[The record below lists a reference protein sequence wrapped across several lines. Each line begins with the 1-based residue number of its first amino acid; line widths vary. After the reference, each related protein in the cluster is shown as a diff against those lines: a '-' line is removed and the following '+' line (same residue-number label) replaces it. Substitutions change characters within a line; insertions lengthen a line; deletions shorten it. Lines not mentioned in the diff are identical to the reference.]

1 MHAKKP
7 LIIMVVLILIGLA
20 SYWTYDHY
28 YRPPNDLLE
37 ASGTIEAESV
47 ELNVRISG
55 TLVQMAGE
63 EGDSVS
69 KGQVVAELSR
79 KDLLAQRE
87 RDALSVTA
95 LEAKLDDLL
104 SGARAQEI
112 KEASANV
119 SIASASLQQVDLDLE
134 RTKRLY
140 EAGAIS
146 EVELQQLQL
155 SRDNLAHQLEAAQ
168 ARLSLLQAGNRPAVI
183 EAAAAELERSKAV
196 LKATDAQLEDL
207 QILSPIDGVIS
218 SKNYAVGE
226 YVQVGSS
233 LAKITNLQD
242 MWIKVYIPTDD
253 LPRIKLKQKASVY
266 VSGSAQLFNGTVM
279 SIASQGEFT
288 PKTIQTKKERTN
300 IVYAVKLTLDNEA
313 GLLKP
318 GMPADV
324 IFDRSDSDA

>member
-7 LIIMVVLILIGLA
+7 VIIMVVLVIIGLA
-20 SYWTYDHY
+20 SYWTYYHY
-28 YRPPNDLLE
+28 YRPPQNRIE

-47 ELNVRISG
+47 ELNVRISA
-55 TLVQMAGE
+55 TLIRMAGE

-69 KGQVVAELSR
+69 KGQLVAELSR
-79 KDLLAQRE
+79 SDLLAQRE

-104 SGARAQEI
+104 SGARSQEI
-112 KEASANV
+112 KEASSNV
-119 SIASASLQQVDLDLE
+119 SITSASLQQLDLDLE
-134 RTKRLY
+134 RTTRLY
-140 EAGAIS
+140 EAGAVS
-146 EVELQQLQL
+146 EAELQQLQL
-155 SRDNLAHQLEAAQ
+155 NRNNLAYQLDAAE
-168 ARLSLLQAGNRPAVI
+168 ARLSLLQAGNRPGVI
-183 EAAAAELERSKAV
+183 EAATAELERSKAV
-196 LKATDAQLEDL
+196 LKAADAQLEDL
-207 QILSPIDGVIS
+207 QIVSPINGVIS

-233 LAKITNLQD
+233 LARITDLQD

-253 LPRIKLKQKASVY
+253 LPNIKLKQKASVY
-266 VSGSAQLFNGTVM
+266 VSGSDKTFTATVI
-279 SIASQGEFT
+279 SISSQGEFT

-300 IVYAVKLTLDNEA
+300 IVYAVKLALDNEA